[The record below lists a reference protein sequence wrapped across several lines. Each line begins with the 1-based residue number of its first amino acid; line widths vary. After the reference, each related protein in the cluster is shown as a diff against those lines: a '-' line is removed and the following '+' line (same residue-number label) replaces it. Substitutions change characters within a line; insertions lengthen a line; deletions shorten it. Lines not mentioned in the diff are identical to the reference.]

1 MSIIFLGNEFYSLIV
16 LQERVMCARCCLTF
30 RRVNG
35 FFFMMMYNLCLVS
48 LSNFIFVLINWQEE
62 FLSSNSVCNHTRDKQ
77 TGLPLRGCLS
87 HKIPWEPSANKR
99 IEQRTKK
106 KKSRLSHSAVASAI
120 AICWMPFNVRRGGK
134 KFSERLIDP
143 FKRGFKG
150 KILLLGL

>member
-1 MSIIFLGNEFYSLIV
+1 
-16 LQERVMCARCCLTF
+16 MCARCCLTF

-35 FFFMMMYNLCLVS
+35 FFSMMMYNRCLIS

-77 TGLPLRGCLS
+77 TGLPCHFVVVCPTRFL
-87 HKIPWEPSANKR
+87 EPSANKR
-99 IEQRTKK
+99 IEQRAKK
-106 KKSRLSHSAVASAI
+106 KKNRLSHSAVASAI